1 MPADPAILLDI
12 SRLLSRLGRGTA
24 TGIDRVEAEWLAHL
38 QTRDHL
44 LLCRVPRGQLLLPP
58 PAGAA
63 LLRWLAGDLADLPR
77 PGPWHRLLGRDTLRL
92 RAVRGLRRMAL
103 RRYGRAPRGLGA
115 DVARRLGADAAYLN
129 LGHANWDRRVMAAL
143 APLPRAVMVHDTIPL
158 DHPEYTR
165 QGQSALFRDRF
176 AAVLA
181 GADLVLTVSQAS
193 AQSVR
198 DWQGRLRQRRA
209 LPVVAAPIGTR
220 LAAPDPA
227 GLPPGLDLSRPFFV
241 TLGTIE
247 PRKNHALLLDA
258 WQELSR
264 RLDPPRLPQLF
275 IVGSRGW
282 ENAETFARLDALP
295 PGGPVRELNGL
306 DDGAVAELL
315 GRSHGLLMP
324 SRAEGFGLPLTE
336 AAARGIPVISAPLPV
351 ARELLGGY
359 ARYLPPDDA
368 RAWAGAVALLAA
380 ALPLR
385 LPPHPVPQ
393 WDGHFAQVAAAIRER
408 LPAGAAGAMP
418 R

>member
-1 MPADPAILLDI
+1 MTLSLDMLRHGVTDAGPGFRGSSDDALTEQGRQQMQLALAGKGGWDLVISSPLQRCESFAREFAEANGLPLRIEADLRELHFGAWEGRNSAEILLEDPQA
-12 SRLLSRLGRGTA
+12 LGEFWNDPYRFTPPGA
-24 TGIDRVEAEWLAHL
+24 EPVKDFAQRVL
-38 QTRDHL
+38 
-44 LLCRVPRGQLLLPP
+44 
-58 PAGAA
+58 
-63 LLRWLAGDLADLPR
+63 
-77 PGPWHRLLGRDTLRL
+77 
-92 RAVRGLRRMAL
+92 
-103 RRYGRAPRGLGA
+103 
-115 DVARRLGADAAYLN
+115 
-129 LGHANWDRRVMAAL
+129 
-143 APLPRAVMVHDTIPL
+143 
-158 DHPEYTR
+158 
-165 QGQSALFRDRF
+165 
-176 AAVLA
+176 AAVERLQA
-181 GADLVLTVSQAS
+181 EGDRSPADLVLTVSQAS

-264 RLDPPRLPQLF
+264 RLDPPRLPQLL

-385 LPPHPVPQ
+385 LPPYPVPQ

>member
-1 MPADPAILLDI
+1 M
-12 SRLLSRLGRGTA
+12 
-24 TGIDRVEAEWLAHL
+24 
-38 QTRDHL
+38 
-44 LLCRVPRGQLLLPP
+44 
-58 PAGAA
+58 
-63 LLRWLAGDLADLPR
+63 
-77 PGPWHRLLGRDTLRL
+77 
-92 RAVRGLRRMAL
+92 
-103 RRYGRAPRGLGA
+103 
-115 DVARRLGADAAYLN
+115 
-129 LGHANWDRRVMAAL
+129 
-143 APLPRAVMVHDTIPL
+143 
-158 DHPEYTR
+158 
-165 QGQSALFRDRF
+165 
-176 AAVLA
+176 
-181 GADLVLTVSQAS
+181 
-193 AQSVR
+193 
-198 DWQGRLRQRRA
+198 
-209 LPVVAAPIGTR
+209 VAAPIGTR

>member
-258 WQELSR
+258 
-264 RLDPPRLPQLF
+264 F
-275 IVGSRGW
+275 
-282 ENAETFARLDALP
+282 LDA
-295 PGGPVRELNGL
+295 VRAG
-306 DDGAVAELL
+306 DADGAE
-315 GRSHGLLMP
+315 
-324 SRAEGFGLPLTE
+324 RAMTAIIGE
-336 AAARGIPVISAPLPV
+336 AAAAMTS
-351 ARELLGGY
+351 RELRPG
-359 ARYLPPDDA
+359 R
-368 RAWAGAVALLAA
+368 
-380 ALPLR
+380 
-385 LPPHPVPQ
+385 
-393 WDGHFAQVAAAIRER
+393 
-408 LPAGAAGAMP
+408 
-418 R
+418 